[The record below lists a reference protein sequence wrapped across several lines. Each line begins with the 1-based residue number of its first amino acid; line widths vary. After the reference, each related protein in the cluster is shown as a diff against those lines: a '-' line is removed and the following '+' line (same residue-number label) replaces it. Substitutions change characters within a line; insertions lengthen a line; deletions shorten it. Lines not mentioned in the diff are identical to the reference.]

1 MTGLIVTGVVS
12 NSEAA
17 KIGIQPGMIIRS
29 INRVPVNTVEDFKK
43 VYDSVQKG
51 ASMLIL
57 ITTPNGSQYI
67 TLNK

>member
-51 ASMLIL
+51 TNMLIL

>member
-1 MTGLIVTGVVS
+1 MTGLLVSGVVA
-12 NSEAA
+12 NTEAA
-17 KIGIQPGMIIRS
+17 QIGIQPGMIVRS

-51 ASMLIL
+51 ANMLIL

>member
-12 NSEAA
+12 STEAA

-29 INRVPVNTVEDFKK
+29 VNRVPVNTMEDFKK
-43 VYDSVQKG
+43 VYDSIQKG
-51 ASMLIL
+51 AGMLIL
-57 ITTPNGSQYI
+57 IATPNGSQYI